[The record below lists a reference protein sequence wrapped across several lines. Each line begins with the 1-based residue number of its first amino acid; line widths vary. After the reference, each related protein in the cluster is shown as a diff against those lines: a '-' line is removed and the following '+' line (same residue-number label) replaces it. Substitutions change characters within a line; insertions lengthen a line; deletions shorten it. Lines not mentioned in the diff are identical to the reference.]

1 MFCDATPSRQVC
13 ENARNEA
20 IVMVSA
26 GVIKNSEFGVVR
38 GVVVAHRPA
47 FPGCC
52 GVDGMRGLV
61 WLGSSKS
68 SDQQLSTW
76 SRVECGN
83 QIRSTVIR

>member
-1 MFCDATPSRQVC
+1 
-13 ENARNEA
+13 
-20 IVMVSA
+20 MVSA

-68 SDQQLSTW
+68 PDQQLLAP
-76 SRVECGN
+76 SRMRQSDKISGD
-83 QIRSTVIR
+83 QIR